1 MRTAAILPVKRFG
14 RAKARLAPG
23 LPDRLRGELARAM
36 VSDVLVA
43 LAACESLEHTIAVSG
58 ERSLPREALGGASV
72 LEDEDELGQSAAV
85 AAGIERALAEG
96 IDRVLCIPGDCPAL
110 DAAELDALLARTADE
125 ESEEAEVVI
134 VPDRHGTGT
143 NGLLLSPPRA
153 IAPSFGPGSCERH
166 IELARDAGARLR
178 LARVP
183 SLQLDIDTASD
194 LEALVAALEAPP
206 GSPPAGAGGHARSIG
221 SRAGAGASAIG
232 ARARPMGGRAEH
244 TRELLVRAIGS
255 GVPAGSAASAS
266 QAAAR

>member
-43 LAACESLEHTIAVSG
+43 LAACESLEHTIVVSG

-96 IDRVLCIPGDCPAL
+96 NDRVLCIPGDCPAL

-153 IAPSFGPGSCERH
+153 IAPSFGPGSC
-166 IELARDAGARLR
+166 AGARLR

-194 LEALVAALEAPP
+194 LDALVATLEAPP

-244 TRELLVRAIGS
+244 TRELLARATGS
-255 GVPAGSAASAS
+255 GLPAGSAASAS

>member
-1 MRTAAILPVKRFG
+1 MRTAVILPVKRFE

-23 LPDRLRGELARAM
+23 LPDALRGELARAM
-36 VSDVLVA
+36 VSDVLAA
-43 LAACESLEHTIAVSG
+43 LAGCEAIERTVVVSG
-58 ERSLPREALGGASV
+58 ERSLPKEALGGAAV

-85 AAGIERALAEG
+85 AAGIEHALAQGAE
-96 IDRVLCIPGDCPAL
+96 RVLCIPGDCPAL
-110 DAAELDALLARTADE
+110 DATELDALLARTRDGE
-125 ESEEAEVVI
+125 RVEAEVVI

-166 IELARDAGARLR
+166 IGLARRAGVRHR

-194 LEALVAALEAPP
+194 LEALVAALEASLEDRAASLGDPV
-206 GSPPAGAGGHARSIG
+206 AGGGRARAIG
-221 SRAGAGASAIG
+221 ELADPTSALGGRAGAL
-232 ARARPMGGRAEH
+232 GGRAEH
-244 TRELLVRAIGS
+244 TRALLARAS
-255 GVPAGSAASAS
+255 RAEAPAS